1 MPELFDSIIKP
12 TVDAAGNTIYDATGN
27 PVTDVTLGIFIACLL
42 SAAAIGLIASLVY
55 KFTHKKEGYM
65 QGYVLTLVMLPAVV
79 SLIIL
84 LINDTSKA
92 LGLAGAFS
100 LVRFRSVPGDPKDIA
115 YIFFSMAAGVGCG
128 LGYITY
134 SFIFLIV
141 LSAIMIVLNAFR
153 YGAPTTSAM
162 TLKITVPENLN
173 YQGLFD
179 KVLDENT
186 ESWRL
191 KRVKTIDFG
200 TLFDLV
206 YSIEIKNDIDQKKF
220 IDDIRTLNGNL
231 NVTLILYKYDDQVYA
246 K

>member
-1 MPELFDSIIKP
+1 MPDIFNSIVGTETTFTAFSIC
-12 TVDAAGNTIYDATGN
+12 VVSAIVIGFL
-27 PVTDVTLGIFIACLL
+27 VSLL
-42 SAAAIGLIASLVY
+42 Y
-55 KFTHKKEGYM
+55 KVTHKKEGYM
-65 QGYVLTLVMLPAVV
+65 QGYVLTLVMLPGIV

-128 LGYITY
+128 LGYIGF
-134 SFIFLIV
+134 SFAFLIIIGAV
-141 LSAIMIVLNAFR
+141 MLVLNASK
-153 YGAPTTSAM
+153 YGAPDTSAM

-179 KVLDENT
+179 KVLDEYT

-191 KRVKTIDFG
+191 KRVKTVDFG

-206 YSIEIKNDIDQKKF
+206 YSIELKNDIDQKKF
-220 IDDIRTLNGNL
+220 IDSIRTLNGNL
-231 NVTLILYKYDDQVYA
+231 NVTLILYKYDDQIYA

>member
-1 MPELFDSIIKP
+1 MPNIFNSILSD
-12 TVDAAGNTIYDATGN
+12 TTG
-27 PVTDVTLGIFIACLL
+27 LGIFLICIISSVIAG
-42 SAAAIGLIASLVY
+42 ILISIVY
-55 KFTHKKEGYM
+55 ILTHKKESYS
-65 QGYVLTLVMLPAVV
+65 QSYVMSIIMLPGIV

-115 YIFFSMAAGVGCG
+115 YIFFAMAAGVSCG
-128 LGYITY
+128 LGYIGFAVV
-134 SFIFLIV
+134 FIII
-141 LSAIMIVLNAFR
+141 LSVFIMILNAVK
-153 YGAPTTSAM
+153 YGAPKTSSM

-179 KVLDENT
+179 SVLNENT
-186 ESWRL
+186 VSWRL
-191 KRVKTIDFG
+191 KRVKTVDFG

-206 YSIEIKNDIDQKKF
+206 YSIELKNDVDQKKF
-220 IDDIRTLNGNL
+220 IDSIRTLNGNL

>member
-1 MPELFDSIIKP
+1 MPDIFNSILNGTTGLGTFLICIISSVIFGILISIVYILTHRKESYSQSYVMSII
-12 TVDAAGNTIYDATGN
+12 
-27 PVTDVTLGIFIACLL
+27 
-42 SAAAIGLIASLVY
+42 
-55 KFTHKKEGYM
+55 
-65 QGYVLTLVMLPAVV
+65 MLPGIV

-115 YIFFSMAAGVGCG
+115 YIFFSMAVGVSCG
-128 LGYITY
+128 LGYIAFAVI
-134 SFIFLIV
+134 FIII
-141 LSAIMIVLNAFR
+141 LSAFILVLNTIK
-153 YGAPTTSAM
+153 YGAPKTSSM

-179 KVLDENT
+179 NVLNANT
-186 ESWRL
+186 VSWRL
-191 KRVKTIDFG
+191 KRVKTVDFG

-206 YSIEIKNDIDQKKF
+206 YSIELKNDVDQKKF
-220 IDDIRTLNGNL
+220 IDSIRTLNGNL
-231 NVTLILYKYDDQVYA
+231 NVTLSLYKYDDQIYA

>member
-1 MPELFDSIIKP
+1 MHNIFDS
-12 TVDAAGNTIYDATGN
+12 VLGNETTIG
-27 PVTDVTLGIFIACLL
+27 VFILCVL
-42 SAAAIGLIASLVY
+42 SSIAIGFLVSLIY
-55 KFTHKKEGYM
+55 KITHQKEGYM
-65 QGYVLTLVMLPAVV
+65 QSYVLTLVMLPGIV

-128 LGYITY
+128 LGYIGF
-134 SFIFLIV
+134 SFAFLILIGAV
-141 LSAIMIVLNAFR
+141 MLLLTFVK
-153 YGAPTTSAM
+153 YGAPQTSSM

-179 KVLDENT
+179 KILDEYT
-186 ESWRL
+186 TVWRL
-191 KRVKTIDFG
+191 KRVKTVDFG

-206 YSIEIKNDIDQKKF
+206 YSIELKNDIDQKKF
-220 IDDIRTLNGNL
+220 IDSIRTLNGNL
-231 NVTLILYKYDDQVYA
+231 NVTLILYKYDDQIYA

>member
-1 MPELFDSIIKP
+1 MLNIFNSIVG
-12 TVDAAGNTIYDATGN
+12 TETTF
-27 PVTDVTLGIFIACLL
+27 GIFAGCIIS
-42 SAAAIGLIASLVY
+42 SAIIGFVVSMLY

-65 QGYVLTLVMLPAVV
+65 QGYVLTLVMLPGIV

-128 LGYITY
+128 LGYIGY
-134 SFIFLIV
+134 SFVFLLLIGAV
-141 LSAIMIVLNAFR
+141 MLILNAVKF
-153 YGAPTTSAM
+153 GVPSTSSM

-179 KVLDENT
+179 NILNEYT
-186 ESWRL
+186 EAWRL
-191 KRVKTIDFG
+191 KRVKTVDFG

-206 YSIEIKNDIDQKKF
+206 YSLELKNNIDQKKF
-220 IDDIRTLNGNL
+220 IDSIRTLNGNL
-231 NVTLILYKYDDQVYA
+231 NVTLILYKYDDQIYD

>member
-1 MPELFDSIIKP
+1 MPDIFGSVVGNDTTIGVFVLC
-12 TVDAAGNTIYDATGN
+12 VAAAAAAG
-27 PVTDVTLGIFIACLL
+27 F
-42 SAAAIGLIASLVY
+42 LISLIY

-65 QGYVLTLVMLPAVV
+65 QGYVLTLVMLPAII

-100 LVRFRSVPGDPKDIA
+100 LVRFRSAPGDPKDIA
-115 YIFFSMAAGVGCG
+115 YIFFSMAVGVGCG
-128 LGYITY
+128 LGYIAY
-134 SFIFLIV
+134 AFSFLILLGAV
-141 LSAIMIVLNAFR
+141 MVIMDAVK
-153 YGAPTTSAM
+153 YGVPATSSM

-186 ESWRL
+186 VSWRL
-191 KRVKTIDFG
+191 KRVKTVDFG

-206 YSIEIKNDIDQKKF
+206 YSIELKNDIDQKKF
-220 IDDIRTLNGNL
+220 IDSIRTLNGNL

>member
-1 MPELFDSIIKP
+1 MP
-12 TVDAAGNTIYDATGN
+12 N
-27 PVTDVTLGIFIACLL
+27 IFSSVLEN
-42 SAAAIGLIASLVY
+42 SASLSGSDGLG
-55 KFTHKKEGYM
+55 KFIICIVSAIVLSMLVSALYIMTHKKEGYNRS
-65 QGYVLTLVMLPAVV
+65 YVMSIVMLPSIVCI
-79 SLIIL
+79 IIL

-115 YIFFSMAAGVGCG
+115 YIFYAMAIGVSCG
-128 LGYITY
+128 LGYIAFAAL
-134 SFIFLIV
+134 FIIL
-141 LSAIMIVLNAFR
+141 LSAFILILNAVK
-153 YGAPTTSAM
+153 YGTPSTSSM

-186 ESWRL
+186 ASWRL
-191 KRVKTIDFG
+191 NRVKTVDFG

-206 YSIEIKNDIDQKKF
+206 YSIEMKNDVDQKKF
-220 IDDIRTLNGNL
+220 IDSIRTLNGNL
-231 NVTLILYKYDDQVYA
+231 NVTLILYKYDDRIYM

>member
-1 MPELFDSIIKP
+1 MPNIFNSVLSDTTSLSGQNGFWQFII
-12 TVDAAGNTIYDATGN
+12 
-27 PVTDVTLGIFIACLL
+27 C
-42 SAAAIGLIASLVY
+42 IASAMILSLLVSALY
-55 KFTHKKEGYM
+55 IATHKKETYSRS
-65 QGYVLTLVMLPAVV
+65 YVMSIIMLPSIVAV
-79 SLIIL
+79 IIL

-115 YIFFSMAAGVGCG
+115 YIFFSMAIGVSCG
-128 LGYITY
+128 LGYIAFALI
-134 SFIFLIV
+134 FIIL
-141 LSAIMIVLNAFR
+141 LSIFIIILNSIK
-153 YGAPTTSAM
+153 YGTPKTTSM

-186 ESWRL
+186 NNWIL
-191 KRVKTIDFG
+191 KRVKTVDFG

-206 YSIEIKNDIDQKKF
+206 YAVELKNDIDQKKF
-220 IDDIRTLNGNL
+220 IDAIRTLNGNL
-231 NVTLILYKYDDQVYA
+231 NVTLILYKYDDQIYA

>member
-1 MPELFDSIIKP
+1 MPEIFTSVVGSS
-12 TVDAAGNTIYDATGN
+12 TTIGTFVGC
-27 PVTDVTLGIFIACLL
+27 IL
-42 SAAAIGLIASLVY
+42 SAAIIGFLVSLIY
-55 KFTHKKEGYM
+55 KFTHAKETYM
-65 QGYVLTLVMLPAVV
+65 QGYIITLVMLPTIV

-128 LGYITY
+128 LGYVAY
-134 SFIFLIV
+134 SFTFLVI
-141 LSAIMIVLNAFR
+141 LGAIMIILYKIR
-153 YGAPTTSAM
+153 YDAPTTSSM

-179 KVLDENT
+179 KVLSEYT
-186 ESWRL
+186 TSWRL
-191 KRVKTIDFG
+191 KKVKTVDFG

-206 YSIEIKNDIDQKKF
+206 YSIELKNDVDQKKF
-220 IDDIRTLNGNL
+220 IDSLRTLNGNL
-231 NVTLILYKYDDQVYA
+231 NVTLILYKYDEQVYSD
-246 K
+246 

>member
-1 MPELFDSIIKP
+1 MPDIFNSI
-12 TVDAAGNTIYDATGN
+12 VG
-27 PVTDVTLGIFIACLL
+27 TDVTPGIFTACVGL
-42 SAAAIGLIASLVY
+42 AAVIGFIISLIY
-55 KFTHKKEGYM
+55 KFTHKAEGYM
-65 QGYVLTLVMLPAVV
+65 QGYVLTLVMLPGIV

-128 LGYITY
+128 LGYIGF
-134 SFIFLIV
+134 SFAFLVIIGAV
-141 LSAIMIVLNAFR
+141 MLIMSLSG
-153 YGAPTTSAM
+153 YGSPKTSSM

-179 KVLDENT
+179 KVLDEYS

-191 KRVKTIDFG
+191 KRVKTVDFG

-206 YSIEIKNDIDQKKF
+206 YSIELKNDIDQKKF
-220 IDDIRTLNGNL
+220 IDSIRALNGNL
-231 NVTLILYKYDDQVYA
+231 NVTLVLYKYDDQIYA

>member
-1 MPELFDSIIKP
+1 MPEIF
-12 TVDAAGNTIYDATGN
+12 NTIVGN
-27 PVTDVTLGIFIACLL
+27 ETTFGVFAGCVI
-42 SAAAIGLIASLVY
+42 SAALIGLVVSLIY
-55 KFTHKKEGYM
+55 KFTHSKEGYM
-65 QGYVLTLVMLPAVV
+65 QGYVITLVMLPAIV

-115 YIFFSMAAGVGCG
+115 YIFFAMAAGVGCG
-128 LGYITY
+128 LGYIAY
-134 SFIFLIV
+134 SLMFIVILGGLI
-141 LSAIMIVLNAFR
+141 IILNAMK
-153 YGAPTTSAM
+153 YGKPDTSSM

-186 ESWRL
+186 ASWRL
-191 KRVKTIDFG
+191 KRVKTVDFG

-206 YSIEIKNDIDQKKF
+206 YSIELKNDTDQKKF
-220 IDDIRTLNGNL
+220 IDSIRTLNGNL
-231 NVTLILYKYDDQVYA
+231 NVTLILYKYDDQIYA

>member
-1 MPELFDSIIKP
+1 MPEIFNSIVG
-12 TVDAAGNTIYDATGN
+12 TDTTFAAFSICVVSAMVIGFL
-27 PVTDVTLGIFIACLL
+27 VSLL
-42 SAAAIGLIASLVY
+42 Y

-65 QGYVLTLVMLPAVV
+65 QGYVLTLVMLPGIV

-128 LGYITY
+128 LGYIGF
-134 SFIFLIV
+134 SVAFLIIIGAV
-141 LSAIMIVLNAFR
+141 MLVLNAAK
-153 YGAPTTSAM
+153 YGAPDTSAM

-179 KVLDENT
+179 KVLDEYT
-186 ESWRL
+186 EGWHL
-191 KRVKTIDFG
+191 KRVKTVDFG

-206 YSIEIKNDIDQKKF
+206 YSIELKNDIDQKKF
-220 IDDIRTLNGNL
+220 IDSIRTLNGNL
-231 NVTLILYKYDDQVYA
+231 NVTLILYKYDDQIYA

>member
-1 MPELFDSIIKP
+1 MPKIFESIIKTNITFSTFLIC
-12 TVDAAGNTIYDATGN
+12 TVLAIAAGFLISLLYK
-27 PVTDVTLGIFIACLL
+27 VTHRKESVSQSYML
-42 SAAAIGLIASLVY
+42 SI
-55 KFTHKKEGYM
+55 
-65 QGYVLTLVMLPAVV
+65 VMLPGIV
-79 SLIIL
+79 SIIIL

-115 YIFFSMAAGVGCG
+115 YIFFAMAAGVSCG
-128 LGYITY
+128 LGYIGFAVV
-134 SFIFLIV
+134 FIIIM
-141 LSAIMIVLNAFR
+141 SAVMLLLNILK
-153 YGAPTTSAM
+153 YGVPGTSSM

-179 KVLDENT
+179 KILDENT
-186 ESWRL
+186 TSWHL
-191 KRVKTIDFG
+191 KRVKTVDFG

-206 YSIEIKNDIDQKKF
+206 YSIELKNDADQKKF
-220 IDDIRTLNGNL
+220 IDSIRTLNGNL

>member
-1 MPELFDSIIKP
+1 MPDIFSSIVK
-12 TVDAAGNTIYDATGN
+12 TETSF
-27 PVTDVTLGIFIACLL
+27 GIFSACVI
-42 SAAAIGLIASLVY
+42 SAVVIGFLVSLIY
-55 KFTHKKEGYM
+55 KYTHKKEGCM
-65 QGYVLTLVMLPAVV
+65 QDYVLTLVMLPGIV
-79 SLIIL
+79 SIIIL

-115 YIFFSMAAGVGCG
+115 YIFFAMAAGVGCG
-128 LGYITY
+128 LGYIGF
-134 SFIFLIV
+134 SFVFLIIIGAVMLV
-141 LSAIMIVLNAFR
+141 LHAAK
-153 YGAPTTSAM
+153 YGAPKTSSM

-179 KVLDENT
+179 KILSENT
-186 ESWRL
+186 TAWRL

-206 YSIEIKNDIDQKKF
+206 YSIELKNDVDQKKF
-220 IDDIRTLNGNL
+220 IDSIRTLNGNL

>member
-1 MPELFDSIIKP
+1 MPEIFDSIVG
-12 TVDAAGNTIYDATGN
+12 TDTTFAAFSICVVSAMVIGFL
-27 PVTDVTLGIFIACLL
+27 VSLL
-42 SAAAIGLIASLVY
+42 Y

-65 QGYVLTLVMLPAVV
+65 QGYVLTLVMLPGIV

-128 LGYITY
+128 LGYIGF
-134 SFIFLIV
+134 SFAFLIIIGAV
-141 LSAIMIVLNAFR
+141 MLVLNASK
-153 YGAPTTSAM
+153 YGAPDTSAM

-173 YQGLFD
+173 YQGQFD
-179 KVLDENT
+179 KVLDEYT

-191 KRVKTIDFG
+191 KRVKTVDFG

-206 YSIEIKNDIDQKKF
+206 YSIELKNDIDQKKF
-220 IDDIRTLNGNL
+220 IDSIRTLNGNL
-231 NVTLILYKYDDQVYA
+231 NVTLILYKYDDQIYA

>member
-1 MPELFDSIIKP
+1 MPDIFASVVGNDTTIGVFILCAL
-12 TVDAAGNTIYDATGN
+12 TAAAAG
-27 PVTDVTLGIFIACLL
+27 F
-42 SAAAIGLIASLVY
+42 AISLIY

-65 QGYVLTLVMLPAVV
+65 QGYVLTLVMLPAIV

-100 LVRFRSVPGDPKDIA
+100 LVRFRSAPGDPKDIA
-115 YIFFSMAAGVGCG
+115 YIFFSMAVGVGCG
-128 LGYITY
+128 LGYIAY
-134 SFIFLIV
+134 AFIFLIMLGAV
-141 LSAIMIVLNAFR
+141 MVIMDAAK
-153 YGAPTTSAM
+153 YGVPTTSSM

-186 ESWRL
+186 VSWRL
-191 KRVKTIDFG
+191 KRVKTVDFG

-206 YSIEIKNDIDQKKF
+206 YSIELKNDIDQKKF
-220 IDDIRTLNGNL
+220 IDSIRTLNGNL
-231 NVTLILYKYDDQVYA
+231 NVTLILYKYDDQIYA

>member
-1 MPELFDSIIKP
+1 MRDIFSSVLTDSSSLSGAEGLKSFFICIISSII
-12 TVDAAGNTIYDATGN
+12 
-27 PVTDVTLGIFIACLL
+27 LSIFISVIYMLA
-42 SAAAIGLIASLVY
+42 
-55 KFTHKKEGYM
+55 HKKESYNRS
-65 QGYVLTLVMLPAVV
+65 YVMSIIMLPSIVTI
-79 SLIIL
+79 IIL

-115 YIFFSMAAGVGCG
+115 YIFFAMAIGVSCG
-128 LGYITY
+128 LGYIAFALI
-134 SFIFLIV
+134 FI
-141 LSAIMIVLNAFR
+141 IMLGAFIAMLNIINF
-153 YGAPTTSAM
+153 GAPKASSM

-179 KVLDENT
+179 SILNENT
-186 ESWRL
+186 ISWHL

-206 YSIEIKNDIDQKKF
+206 YSIELKNDIDQKKF
-220 IDDIRTLNGNL
+220 IDAIRTLNGNL

>member
-1 MPELFDSIIKP
+1 MPKIFD
-12 TVDAAGNTIYDATGN
+12 TILG
-27 PVTDVTLGIFIACLL
+27 TDTTFAVFITCVI
-42 SAAAIGLIASLVY
+42 SAAAIGFLVSLLY
-55 KFTHKKEGYM
+55 KYTHRKESYM
-65 QGYVLTLVMLPAVV
+65 QGYVMTLVMLPGIV

-128 LGYITY
+128 LGYIGY
-134 SFIFLIV
+134 SFLFLI
-141 LSAIMIVLNAFR
+141 LIGALMIILDAVK
-153 YGAPTTSAM
+153 YGTPSTSSM

-179 KVLDENT
+179 SILNEYT
-186 ESWRL
+186 TSWRL
-191 KRVKTIDFG
+191 NRVKTVDFG

-206 YSIEIKNDIDQKKF
+206 YSIELKNDIDQKKF
-220 IDDIRTLNGNL
+220 IDSIRTLNGNL
-231 NVTLILYKYDDQVYA
+231 NVTLILYKYDEQIYA

>member
-1 MPELFDSIIKP
+1 MLSIFNSIISGSGSGGENLEEFL
-12 TVDAAGNTIYDATGN
+12 VCIVSAI
-27 PVTDVTLGIFIACLL
+27 VL
-42 SAAAIGLIASLVY
+42 SILVSLVY
-55 KFTHKKEGYM
+55 IITHKKESYSRS
-65 QGYVLTLVMLPAVV
+65 YVMSIIMLPSIVAI
-79 SLIIL
+79 IIL

-115 YIFFSMAAGVGCG
+115 YIFFAMAIGVSCG
-128 LGYITY
+128 LGYIAFALL
-134 SFIFLIV
+134 FIILLGAFI
-141 LSAIMIVLNAFR
+141 IILNMTNF
-153 YGAPTTSAM
+153 GSPKTSSM

-186 ESWRL
+186 TNWKL
-191 KRVKTIDFG
+191 QRVKTVDFG

-206 YSIEIKNDIDQKKF
+206 YGIELKNDVDQKKF
-220 IDDIRTLNGNL
+220 IDSIRTLNGNL
-231 NVTLILYKYDDQVYA
+231 NVTLILYKYDDHIYM